1 MASRRRSRSSVFAA
15 LEIENDTLGKVSALD
30 ILGRLS
36 PLPASFSS
44 LPPER
49 PSARGFG
56 MLVNLVLDLGCLSDV
71 VASGRLGRRPAVV
84 SLRANQSN
92 RGFFS
97 LSLSLSRSRSRSRSL
112 VSLAGSVSEGR
123 GADGGAAGGGGLG

>member
-97 LSLSLSRSRSRSRSL
+97 LSLSLSRSRSRSL

>member
-1 MASRRRSRSSVFAA
+1 MFAA
-15 LEIENDTLGKVSALD
+15 LEIENDTLGNVSALD
-30 ILGRLS
+30 ILARLS
-36 PLPASFSS
+36 PLPVSFSS
-44 LPPER
+44 FPPES

-56 MLVNLVLDLGCLSDV
+56 ILVNLVLDLGCLGDIV
-71 VASGRLGRRPAVV
+71 VSMPGRRPAVV

-112 VSLAGSVSEGR
+112 VSLAGIVSEGR

>member
-30 ILGRLS
+30 ILAALS

-44 LPPER
+44 LPPESPR
-49 PSARGFG
+49 ARGFG
-56 MLVNLVLDLGCLSDV
+56 ILVNLVLDLGCLSDIDG
-71 VASGRLGRRPAVV
+71 SGIVGRRPAVV
-84 SLRANQSN
+84 SLRVNQSN

-97 LSLSLSRSRSRSRSL
+97 LSRSRSLSRSL
-112 VSLAGSVSEGR
+112 VSLAGSV
-123 GADGGAAGGGGLG
+123 

>member
-1 MASRRRSRSSVFAA
+1 MFAA

-97 LSLSLSRSRSRSRSL
+97 LSLSLSRSRSRSRSRSL

>member
-1 MASRRRSRSSVFAA
+1 MFAA

-97 LSLSLSRSRSRSRSL
+97 LSLSLSRSRSRSL

>member
-1 MASRRRSRSSVFAA
+1 MFAA

-36 PLPASFSS
+36 PLPTSFSS

-97 LSLSLSRSRSRSRSL
+97 LSLSLSRSRSRSL